1 MELVMPKVLPKVRF
15 KILWPTRLCVGLLV
29 SMLTACA
36 SFDDHDHPDLTSGED
51 LFNHHC
57 ETCHGV
63 DGSGK
68 LVSGTPANIL
78 TQRGRDSIVN
88 YITSNVNPQ
97 REMPVF
103 KAMPYAEA
111 IAITNHLLVLQ
122 RDYEMLPLNKKKPRE
137 LMIKP

>member
-1 MELVMPKVLPKVRF
+1 MGVVTPKVLPDVMS
-15 KILWPTRLCVGLLV
+15 KISRSIWLCIGFLV
-29 SMLTACA
+29 CTLTACA
-36 SFDDHDHPDLTSGED
+36 SFDDHDHPDLKSGED

-78 TQRGRDSIVN
+78 TERGLDAIVN

-103 KAMPYAEA
+103 SAMPYTEA

-122 RDYEMLPLNKKKPRE
+122 RDYDALPFNKKKPLE
-137 LMIKP
+137 LMIEP

>member
-1 MELVMPKVLPKVRF
+1 MGLVMPKALPKATF
-15 KILWPTRLCVGLLV
+15 NILWSTRLCAGLLV
-29 SMLTACA
+29 SMLTACT
-36 SFDDHDHPDLTSGED
+36 SFDDHDHPDLKSGED

-78 TQRGRDSIVN
+78 TQRGRDGIVN

-103 KAMPYAEA
+103 NAMPYAEA

-122 RDYEMLPLNKKKPRE
+122 RDYDALPFNKKKPLE
-137 LMIKP
+137 LMIEP

>member
-1 MELVMPKVLPKVRF
+1 MPKVLPDVMF
-15 KILWPTRLCVGLLV
+15 KISRSTRLCAGLLV
-29 SMLTACA
+29 IMLTACT
-36 SFDDHDHPDLTSGED
+36 SFDEHDHPDLKSGED

-78 TQRGRDSIVN
+78 TERGRDAIVN

-103 KAMPYAEA
+103 SAMPYAEA
-111 IAITNHLLVLQ
+111 IAITSHFLVLQ
-122 RDYEMLPLNKKKPRE
+122 RDYDALPLNKKKPLE
-137 LMIKP
+137 LMIEP

>member
-1 MELVMPKVLPKVRF
+1 MGLVMPKALPEAAF
-15 KILWPTRLCVGLLV
+15 KIPWLIRLCAGLLV

-36 SFDDHDHPDLTSGED
+36 SYDDHDHPDLKSGEE
-51 LFNHHC
+51 LYNHHC

-78 TQRGRDSIVN
+78 TQRGRDAIVN

-103 KAMPYAEA
+103 NAMPYAEA
-111 IAITNHLLVLQ
+111 IAITNYLLVLQ
-122 RDYEMLPLNKKKPRE
+122 REYEMLPLNKKKPRE
-137 LMIKP
+137 LMIEP